1 MSVTDRLGDHAYL
14 LGTTMILKICLS
26 LLLISFPPL
35 HYEPQVNASF
45 FDKQQVSQKIS
56 PFALNSKKSPVFNTL
71 SPSLLSEANKNVL
84 ELMNNESLGKIK
96 INMRARD
103 VLSILGYPESK
114 GKKKVWGSDGL
125 YHQDWSYAR
134 RGILLDMASEKG
146 DESAQVFSI
155 KITSPARLKTKRGIG
170 IGDTYEKVRKI
181 YQQYE
186 DTDNSIPSKT
196 FVVGS
201 IYGGL
206 IFTFSN
212 NQVTQIYLGSVA
224 E

>member
-1 MSVTDRLGDHAYL
+1 MTASLDHDTYSLSA
-14 LGTTMILKICLS
+14 TMILKNCLS
-26 LLLISFPPL
+26 LLLITFPVL

-45 FDKQQVSQKIS
+45 LNKQQVSQKIL
-56 PFALNSKKSPVFNTL
+56 PFAIDSKKFPVFKTFNPT
-71 SPSLLSEANKNVL
+71 LLSEANQNDF
-84 ELMNNESLGKIK
+84 ELMNNESLGKLK
-96 INMRARD
+96 INMRAGD
-103 VLSILGYPESK
+103 VVSILGHPESK
-114 GKKKVWGSDGL
+114 GRKNVWGSDGL

-134 RGILLDMASEKG
+134 QGILLRMTSEKS
-146 DESAQVFSI
+146 DQSAQVFSI

-170 IGDTYEKVRKI
+170 IGDTYEKVRKF

-186 DTDNSIPSKT
+186 DRENSIPSKT
-196 FVVGS
+196 FVAGS

-212 NQVTQIYLGSVA
+212 NRVTQIYLGSSA